1 MNENPMNKKLFLQSL
16 NSLESAFG
24 EKVSE
29 DRAKIYWDILRGY
42 SDMEM
47 KKAVIGS
54 IRELKFFPKISEII
68 EMIEGSSS
76 DEPELAYLEF
86 RKKLDDEG
94 SYMSVS
100 FPKYPAIS
108 ATIEALGGWIRIS
121 DTLMEDEKWLKIEF
135 KKLYPIMKRRG
146 SYPEELTGR
155 FELENSNKGY
165 TEKSMLDTHGRLLDG
180 SKVKGK
186 KLLEGRSA
194 RIGIIDLKN
203 KIKKLKEE
211 LNK

>member
-1 MNENPMNKKLFLQSL
+1 MNKDTFLKSI
-16 NSLESAFG
+16 SMLESALSPNNKITKG
-24 EKVSE
+24 TIT
-29 DRAKIYWDILRGY
+29 IYWERLKRYND
-42 SDMEM
+42 EEF
-47 KKAVIGS
+47 KKVVI
-54 IRELKFFPKISEII
+54 RCVDDLNYFPKIAELKDMLS
-68 EMIEGSSS
+68 GSKG
-76 DEPELAYLEF
+76 DEAELAYLEF

-121 DTLMEDEKWLKIEF
+121 DTLMDDEKWLKIEF
-135 KKLYPIMKRRG
+135 KKLYPIMKRQG

-180 SKVKGK
+180 TKVERK
-186 KLLEGRSA
+186 KL
-194 RIGIIDLKN
+194 N
-203 KIKKLKEE
+203 KGE
-211 LNK
+211 